1 MHEMEWRV
9 AVATCWS
16 EGDFPLFPL
25 VSAAAVLGV
34 GRASGLFAKKRL
46 LIAEQIFSSLSTGPT
61 LRAQGP
67 AQSQS
72 PLAPTSFP

>member
-1 MHEMEWRV
+1 MHDMEWRV
-9 AVATCWS
+9 AVATCRS

-25 VSAAAVLGV
+25 VSAAAALGV

-46 LIAEQIFSSLSTGPT
+46 LIAEQICSLSTGPT
-61 LRAQGP
+61 LRAQSP

-72 PLAPTSFP
+72 PLAPTSFS